1 MVVLVLTIQF
11 RARRGTPISEPTL
24 RVGLCI
30 ALCAIARHSRAG
42 TKTPTGFEAVDA
54 RPGLSPWTPFWACL
68 KTDPKSKE
76 GSESR
81 ASPLIILLY
90 KEKEQIT
97 RKPEA
102 IKRHHAFS
110 LLLAF
115 VFSEKVCGRFSKT
128 FPLILDSGYG
138 GASVGGED

>member
-1 MVVLVLTIQF
+1 MF
-11 RARRGTPISEPTL
+11 ADRRENGIPPKCCRFLPPKSD
-24 RVGLCI
+24 G
-30 ALCAIARHSRAG
+30 
-42 TKTPTGFEAVDA
+42 KTATDFEAVDA
-54 RPGLSPWTPFWACL
+54 RPELTLWTPFWACL

-90 KEKEQIT
+90 KEKEQIN

-102 IKRHHAFS
+102 INRHHAFS

-115 VFSEKVCGRFSKT
+115 IFYEKLSEVFSKIL
-128 FPLILDSGYG
+128 PLILDSGSG
-138 GASVGGED
+138 GAWIGGES